1 MASIKI
7 KMYSMEIHKIFNL
20 LIIVRCLYKI
30 DLNQIRAA
38 EVFLFAHCVVCYLVF
53 YYLYTIICNYLYINR
68 YDIPVLIINKKG
80 IAV

>member
-30 DLNQIRAA
+30 SRDRA
-38 EVFLFAHCVVCYLVF
+38 
-53 YYLYTIICNYLYINR
+53 R
-68 YDIPVLIINKKG
+68 KG
-80 IAV
+80 SANVKFQTRLKRKN